1 MEGRLIMKVVGIITE
16 YNPFHK
22 GHKYH
27 IEEAKKITGA
37 DYLVAVM
44 SGNFVQRGS
53 PAIINKY
60 DRAMM
65 ALNNGVD
72 LVLELPVCYATGSAQ
87 YFALGAVAL
96 LNQLGIV
103 DYLCFGSECGNI
115 KLLEDAAKLF
125 YKSSES
131 FDNILYSY
139 IRKGLSY
146 PAARE
151 KAAKDLLKADTQ
163 IISEPNNILAIE
175 YIRALLLL
183 NSSIKPITI
192 KRNKAHYHDKELK
205 NDISSA
211 TAIRSILQNSKNPA
225 EFSPVKNSVTNCVY
239 DYFIKNYNR
248 RFPITMEDFSS
259 IIKYKLT
266 YESNRKLTEYLDLS
280 SDLVDR
286 IKNIDIQNYDI
297 ESLMQIIKSKNITLT
312 RVSRALIH
320 ILLNIKK
327 KDFKEYIDDEII
339 YYGRILGMKKEASHL
354 IRKIKE
360 YERIPIIT
368 KVSKADKQLSSLGM
382 SMLNQDILASH
393 LYNQVVFEKF
403 KISIPNEFKHGIC
416 IL

>member
-225 EFSPVKNSVTNCVY
+225 EFSPVKNNVTNCVY

>member
-1 MEGRLIMKVVGIITE
+1 MKVVGIITE